1 MPRLAVI
8 ALSSLLPLLTVPS
21 FADGPKDN
29 IPDNVRPIPPVGL
42 ELSDADRNELE
53 SGLAELDAAIA
64 ELRTKKDPQTVE
76 LLPDVEIFARAIRHG
91 IQYRELFKPNDVNGA
106 KSVLAEGRLRAAAL
120 LGGQAPWLTQKG
132 LVVRGF
138 RSKIDQTVQPYGLVI
153 PDSYSFKG
161 KSKHRL
167 DLWMHGRG
175 ETLSES
181 NFIAGR
187 MRQVGRI
194 APADTIVLHPYGRYS
209 NAFKFAGEIDVL
221 EALEH
226 ARRYYRVDDNRV
238 AVRGFSM
245 GGAGC
250 WQMAVHYPDQF
261 FAATPG
267 AGFSETPEFLKS
279 FQQETL
285 NPTWYEEKLWRMY
298 DCPGYAINLFQLPTI
313 AYSGEIDRQKQ
324 AADVMEAACAA
335 EDLRLTHLIG
345 PKTGHAIHKDSLVD
359 IESRLA
365 SIAQTGRSKL
375 PRELHFATYTLRYNQ
390 AFWLTVTGLGE
401 HWEQARVDAT
411 ILQPQ
416 PSRTP
421 REKSGLTEPRGT
433 IHVTTKNVTAL
444 KFDIPA
450 GRSPFNPREA
460 VVVYIDGR
468 RIELG
473 KPFTDRSWTGEVTK
487 VGDTW
492 FAADS
497 EGATSGP
504 RPELTKR
511 HGLQGPIDDAFMDS
525 FVVVRPT
532 GNAANDAIGKWA
544 ASELNHAVKEWR
556 RQFRGDAIV
565 KADSDI
571 SDADI
576 ASSNLILFGD
586 PQSNAILAKVADKL
600 PIQWSG
606 DSVAVGDKS
615 FNAAHHAPVLIY
627 PNPLNPNRYVVLNS
641 GFTYREFA
649 YLNNARQV
657 PKLPDW
663 AIIDTRTPADS
674 LWPGKVVAADFFD
687 EVWQVK

>member
-1 MPRLAVI
+1 MPRLAVVV
-8 ALSSLLPLLTVPS
+8 LSMVLPLLAVPAL
-21 FADGPKDN
+21 ADGPQDN
-29 IPDNVRPIPPVGL
+29 IPDNVRPVPPIGL
-42 ELSDADRNELE
+42 ELSDADRTELE

-64 ELRTKKDPQTVE
+64 ELRKKKDARTAE

-106 KSVLAEGRLRAAAL
+106 KRVLAEGKSRAAAL

-153 PDSYSFKG
+153 PDSYSFEG
-161 KSKHRL
+161 RSKHRL

-187 MRQVGRI
+187 MQQRGNI
-194 APADTIVLHPYGRYS
+194 APEDTIVLHPYGRYS

-221 EALEH
+221 EGLDH
-226 ARRYYRVDDNRV
+226 ARKYYRIDDNRV

-250 WQMAVHYPDQF
+250 WQMAVHYPDLF

-335 EDLRLTHLIG
+335 EGLRLTHLIG
-345 PKTGHAIHKDSLVD
+345 PNTAHSIHKDSLAD
-359 IESRLA
+359 TESRLA
-365 SIAQTGRSKL
+365 SIALAGRAKL
-375 PRELHFATYTLRYNQ
+375 PRELHFATYTLRYNR

-401 HWEQARVDAT
+401 HWEQARVDAQIKAQDNQIEVST
-411 ILQPQ
+411 Q
-416 PSRTP
+416 
-421 REKSGLTEPRGT
+421 
-433 IHVTTKNVTAL
+433 NVTGL
-444 KFDIPA
+444 QIDIPA
-450 GRSPFNPREA
+450 GRSPFHAQKPVT
-460 VVVYIDGR
+460 VVIDKQR
-468 RIELG
+468 VELG
-473 KPFTDRSWTGEVTK
+473 KPFTDGTWNATLIRN
-487 VGDTW
+487 GDVW
-492 FAADS
+492 SAATAELSAPDS
-497 EGATSGP
+497 
-504 RPELTKR
+504 LVKR

-525 FVVVRPT
+525 FIVVRPT
-532 GNAANDAIGKWA
+532 GKARHEAVGKWV
-544 ASELNHAVKEWR
+544 ASELDHTVKEWR

-565 KADSDI
+565 KADSEI

-586 PQSNAILAKVADKL
+586 PQSNGILAKIADKL
-600 PIQWSG
+600 PISWSA
-606 DSVAVGDKS
+606 DSVKVGDRS
-615 FNAAHHAPVLIY
+615 FDATHHAPVLIY

-663 AIIDTRTPADS
+663 AVIDTRTPANP
-674 LWPGKVVAADFFD
+674 LWPGKVAAADFFN
-687 EVWQVK
+687 EAWQVK